1 MTMLVFKPAL
11 GLRDM
16 SWCLSGQAG
25 AQEEDWVSG
34 IVEGSVPHTQASL
47 HLASVLWKKSGHFS
61 EF

>member
-1 MTMLVFKPAL
+1 
-11 GLRDM
+11 M